1 MGRFLIFIGI
11 LLIFSLAGMAVWLLW
26 NKLYIYIKRKSDLY
40 EIEEEAHKRIK
51 RDIREGENK

>member
-11 LLIFSLAGMAVWLLW
+11 LLIFSLAGMVVWVLW

-40 EIEEEAHKRIK
+40 EIEEEAHEKIK
-51 RDIREGENK
+51 KNIREGESK

>member
-40 EIEEEAHKRIK
+40 EIEEATHEKIK
-51 RDIREGENK
+51 KNIREGENK